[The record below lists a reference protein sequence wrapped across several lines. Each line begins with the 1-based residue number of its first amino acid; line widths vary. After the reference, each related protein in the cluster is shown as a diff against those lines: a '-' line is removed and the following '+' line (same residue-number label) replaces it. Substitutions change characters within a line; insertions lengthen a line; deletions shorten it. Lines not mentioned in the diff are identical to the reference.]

1 MRRKTENDG
10 PSARGKAHLQSNR
23 EELAAN
29 YPGKYPLIRGE
40 EVLGAFET
48 YDEGVTEGVR
58 RLGAGPFLVRSVLRP
73 DDADAPSIPALSV
86 GVPLVADS

>member
-1 MRRKTENDG
+1 MPN
-10 PSARGKAHLQSNR
+10 PLAREKAHLQANR

-48 YDEGVTEGVR
+48 YDKGVTEGFR

-73 DDADAPSIPALSV
+73 DDAEAPSIPALSV